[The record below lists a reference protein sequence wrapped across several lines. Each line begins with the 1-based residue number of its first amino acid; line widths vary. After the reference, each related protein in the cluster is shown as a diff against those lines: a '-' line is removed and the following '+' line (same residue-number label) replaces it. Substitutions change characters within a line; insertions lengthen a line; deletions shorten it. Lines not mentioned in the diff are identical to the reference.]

1 MYTFKNLVLIT
12 FALSLLMFASGCT
25 EEENLT
31 PPSIEDQRFSIEE
44 QMASGTVVGTVI
56 ALSSDNN
63 DLKFTILSGNTGNAF
78 TIGSSDGIISVDDA
92 SVLDFETN
100 PSFSLVIEVKSGE
113 LVNSAII
120 TITLIDVDEVP
131 SIISDQAFTVDEN
144 SPAETVIGT
153 VTATDLNG
161 DGLTA
166 FSITSG
172 NTDNIFAIGSATGIL
187 TVAVSDALD
196 FETKETYSL
205 TVQVIEGDVTQS
217 ATATITI
224 NDLLVETLP
233 SEAAVISSL
242 SDIYTNSFPQYVE
255 LTYLFDAVYANSSNS
270 PGGDWDNIY
279 NHTVTSADTKVEQL
293 WNDAYEIIYGLNNII
308 VSSDNLSLGTQY
320 SAEASA
326 MRGFLYY
333 TLSKWFESVPL
344 ELGISNSNASNA
356 TKSEVLAQ
364 VSSDMNTAI
373 SNLSAATNQEKIT
386 QGFAKQ
392 VMARLEADSQNWSA
406 AMSQTSSLI
415 DGAAYSLAVSTS
427 SFSQDNSEILWG
439 FSNTGNTEFNS
450 FFQKGSYIPAAR
462 YTETLLIHAE
472 ANLEAASLSD
482 AITTLNQVHQR
493 TGTTLLVLASTTQD
507 AARSAILA
515 AWETELP
522 QEGEIFSALIRFG
535 VAESRLGIPTFRK
548 LLPIPQSVI
557 DTNENL
563 FQNPG
568 Y

>member
-557 DTNENL
+557 DANENL